1 MTLVMVAVIA
11 GPGHGGCDI
20 TFLMMVVVTVAVS
33 LVEEDFW
40 NE

>member
-11 GPGHGGCDI
+11 GPGHSGGGNDGSS
-20 TFLMMVVVTVAVS
+20 VAMS
-33 LVEEDFW
+33 PIEEDFW